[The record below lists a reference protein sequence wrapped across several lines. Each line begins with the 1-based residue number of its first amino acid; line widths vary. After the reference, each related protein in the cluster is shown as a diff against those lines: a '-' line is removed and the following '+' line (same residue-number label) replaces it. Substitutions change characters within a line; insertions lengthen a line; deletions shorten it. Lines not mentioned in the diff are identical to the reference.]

1 MIILFLIGCLLIV
14 TASVIIL
21 TYVKKFMEVEIRGE
35 DLTEYT
41 YDLSQRIVLV
51 AQIRRVVLIIAS
63 VLLVGF
69 LVYELIKDTPMQGF
83 VMEWLN
89 LIIRWA
95 HVVVGIM
102 WIGASFYF
110 IFLENN
116 LNRTEG
122 VREELA
128 GNLWA
133 IHGGGFYF
141 LEKYKVAPKTLPK
154 TLHWFKYEAYF
165 TWISGFT
172 LLTIVYYMDA
182 KSFLIDP
189 QVADLPVSTAV
200 AIGIGTMIV
209 GWIVYDV
216 MCKSSLIKKPILF
229 AIVGL
234 VLLIGVSYFLS
245 TVFSSRAAYIHVG
258 ALIGTIMAW
267 NVYFVIIP
275 SQKAL
280 VKAAVL
286 GKPLDPSLGQKA
298 GERSLHNN
306 YFTLP
311 VIFIMI
317 SNHFPSTYGHEFNWI
332 ILIVLTVASA
342 GIKHF
347 WNLLERGERSRFIL
361 PVSIVALLSLALVT
375 SPAFEK
381 AGDEFGDVSF
391 QQVNEIIISRC
402 VQCHS
407 STPTDDQ
414 WNLAPNNVMF
424 DTPQQVQSQA
434 ERIMVRSVRTQTMPL
449 GNKTN
454 MTQEE
459 RDLIRAWILQGAK
472 ID

>member
-1 MIILFLIGCLLIV
+1 MKG
-14 TASVIIL
+14 
-21 TYVKKFMEVEIRGE
+21 KE
-35 DLTEYT
+35 LTEYT
-41 YDLSQRIVLV
+41 YDLSQRIILV
-51 AQIRRVVLIIAS
+51 TQIRRVVLVLAS
-63 VLLVGF
+63 ILLVGF
-69 LVYELIKDTPMQGF
+69 TVYWLIKDSPMQGF

-89 LIIRWA
+89 LLIRWA

-116 LNRTEG
+116 LNRTDG
-122 VREELA
+122 VRDELA

-189 QVADLPVSTAV
+189 QVADLQVSTAI
-200 AIGIGTMIV
+200 AIGVGTMIV
-209 GWIVYDV
+209 GWLVYDGL
-216 MCKSSLIKKPILF
+216 CKSPLIKKPILF
-229 AIVGL
+229 AIIGFLLL
-234 VLLIGVSYFLS
+234 VGVSYFLS

-286 GKPLDPSLGQKA
+286 GKPLDPSLGKKA

-332 ILIVLTVASA
+332 ILMVLTLASA

-361 PVSIVALLSLALVT
+361 PVSIIALISLALVT

-381 AGDEFGDVSF
+381 AGDEFGEVSF
-391 QQVNEIIISRC
+391 QQVNEIVISRC
-402 VQCHS
+402 IQCHS
-407 STPTDDQ
+407 ATPTDDQ

-424 DTPQQVQSQA
+424 DTPQQIQAQA

-472 ID
+472 AE